1 MDLYQEHSEE
11 GMVPLRNP
19 RVKIASELLRDSM
32 KDIFFTDNEELN
44 SFLDIENR
52 NLKVQDTVETLLGI
66 NQVRSIDER
75 LTKITNSIRSELSRN
90 STDQKSKILEIE
102 IAKIENSLKDIS
114 SKKEQISKQLKG
126 AQDMLDDLDAKKQS
140 CLIKGAGE
148 APALKKS

>member
-1 MDLYQEHSEE
+1 MDLFQEHSEE

-75 LTKITNSIRSELSRN
+75 LTKLQTYRSELSRN
-90 STDQKSKILEIE
+90 STHQKSKILEIE
-102 IAKIENSLKDIS
+102 FRLRIL
-114 SKKEQISKQLKG
+114 
-126 AQDMLDDLDAKKQS
+126 
-140 CLIKGAGE
+140 
-148 APALKKS
+148 